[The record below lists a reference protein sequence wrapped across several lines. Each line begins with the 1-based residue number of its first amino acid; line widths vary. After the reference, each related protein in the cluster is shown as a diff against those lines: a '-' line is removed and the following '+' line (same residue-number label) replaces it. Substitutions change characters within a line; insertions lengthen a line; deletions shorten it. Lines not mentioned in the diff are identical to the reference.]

1 MEQFNEEI
9 QSKQYDSKLMKRLL
23 KFTLPFKKHF
33 AVVMVL
39 MIISTIFSL
48 IMPVFMKIAID
59 EHINGFRK
67 PIYEVTKEYNNAVKI
82 SNRYFI
88 KETPKDINNSSNL
101 YSLIYYEKSAY
112 LIEGSIN
119 YNDSFAIDNGVL
131 IQDSKPHNVFKKLTK
146 EEVSQL
152 RSYDIKGLKTIVVI
166 LLVIYILG
174 FIVNYTQI
182 YILQYTG
189 QKIVLDIR
197 NKLFKHIES
206 LSLSF
211 FDKTPVGK
219 LVTRLTNDVQTLN
232 EMYTGVLIFLIKDV
246 FMLLGIIIA
255 MFILDAKLTL
265 ISLITLPVIFITAVL
280 FKKYDRN
287 AYRKVRERLSKI
299 NAFLSENI
307 SGMKIVQIYHK
318 EEKKFKEFDI
328 INNSYKQANLE
339 QITVFAIFRP
349 IIELL
354 ASITMALVIWYGSI
368 NIIRGGLQFGLVFA
382 FVNYIMMFFQPIF
395 DLTEKYDLL
404 QSAMASSERIFMLF
418 DNENIIKNPEKQVKV
433 ERFKGKIE
441 FKNVWF
447 SYNDKDWVL
456 KDVSFK
462 INPGE
467 KFAFVGA
474 TGAGKT
480 SIISLITRL
489 YDIQKGEIL
498 IDDINITHMNKEDLR
513 RNISTV
519 LQDVFLFTGD
529 IKSNIRLNEDSITDD
544 EIIKACKYVN
554 ADKFIEKLPKSY
566 ASPVNEGGTTFS
578 QGQRQLVSFARAI
591 AFDPPILVL
600 DEATSNIDTETESLI
615 QDALNKITKGRTT
628 IVVAHRLST
637 IKNSDRIV
645 VLHKGKIR
653 EIGTHN
659 ELLNKQGL
667 YYNLYQLQY
676 KEAE

>member
-67 PIYEVTKEYNNAVKI
+67 PIYEVTKEYSNAVKI

-88 KETPKDINNSSNL
+88 KETPKDINNNSNL
-101 YSLIYYEKSAY
+101 YSLIYYEKNAY

-119 YNDSFAIDNGVL
+119 YNESLAIDNGVL
-131 IQDSKPHNVFKKLTK
+131 IQNSKPHNVFKKLTK

-152 RSYDIKGLKTIVVI
+152 RSYDIKGLKTIVVV

-255 MFILDAKLTL
+255 MFILNVKLTL
-265 ISLITLPVIFITAVL
+265 ISLITLPVIFITAIL

-287 AYRKVRERLSKI
+287 AYRKVRERLSRI

-318 EEKKFKEFDI
+318 EEKKFKEFDT

-418 DNENIIKNPEKQVKV
+418 DNQNIIKNPEKQIKV

-456 KDVSFK
+456 RDVSFK

-529 IKSNIRLNEDSITDD
+529 IKSNIRLNEDYITDD

-566 ASPVNEGGTTFS
+566 DSPVNEGGTTFS
-578 QGQRQLVSFARAI
+578 QGQRQLISFARAI

-615 QDALNKITKGRTT
+615 QDALSKITKGRTT

-659 ELLNKQGL
+659 ELLDKQGL

>member
-101 YSLIYYEKSAY
+101 YSLIYYEKKAY
-112 LIEGSIN
+112 LVEGSIN

-131 IQDSKPHNVFKKLTK
+131 IQNSKPHNVFKKLTK

-152 RSYDIKGLKTIVVI
+152 RSYDIKGLKTIVVV

-255 MFILDAKLTL
+255 MFILNVKLTL
-265 ISLITLPVIFITAVL
+265 ISLITLPVIFITAIL

-287 AYRKVRERLSKI
+287 AYRKVRERLSRI

-318 EEKKFKEFDI
+318 EEKKFKEFDT

-418 DNENIIKNPEKQVKV
+418 DNQNIIKNPEKQVKV

-456 KDVSFK
+456 RDVSFK

-676 KEAE
+676 KEVE